1 MIDELV
7 QELRSYPAHYVAAH
21 RAADALERIDF
32 YNCRLEDDLV
42 AADLET
48 ERLRKHIAK
57 QQLDIV
63 TLGQEVG
70 RLREALDYYA
80 KNHYPNVN
88 DGPWGANSTD
98 FGDVARAALGE
109 EKK

>member
-21 RAADALERIDF
+21 RAADALEKAERNMHAREYHNI
-32 YNCRLEDDLV
+32 CLEDQIIKLEQ
-42 AADLET
+42 AAESMR
-48 ERLRKHIAK
+48 ECIGQ
-57 QQLDIV
+57 QQLDIA

-70 RLREALDYYA
+70 RLREALGKITTLHWFA
-80 KNHYPNVN
+80 VP
-88 DGPWGANSTD
+88 AEI
-98 FGDVARAALGE
+98 ARAALGE

>member
-1 MIDELV
+1 MIDKLV
-7 QELRSYPAHYVAAH
+7 QELRSYPEHYTAAH
-21 RAADALERIDF
+21 RAADALEKREY
-32 YNCRLEDDLV
+32 YNCRLEDALV
-42 AADLET
+42 AADLDY
-48 ERLRKHIAK
+48 ERLRDHIEE

>member
-1 MIDELV
+1 MSIDNCVCFQDYIV
-7 QELRSYPAHYVAAH
+7 QLEEAH
-21 RAADALERIDF
+21 DEIK
-32 YNCRLEDDLV
+32 
-42 AADLET
+42 
-48 ERLRKHIAK
+48 RLREHIAE

-63 TLGQEVG
+63 TLGQAVG